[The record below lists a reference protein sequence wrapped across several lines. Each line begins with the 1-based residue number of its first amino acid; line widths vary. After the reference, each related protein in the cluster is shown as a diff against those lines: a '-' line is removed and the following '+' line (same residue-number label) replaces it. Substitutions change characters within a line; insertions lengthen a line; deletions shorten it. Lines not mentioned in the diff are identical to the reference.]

1 MASEDRHS
9 ILADTRRGIVVGI
22 KALVATVLISAGA
35 VLITGVESSDEPA
48 LRPQDQSA
56 SARVGSHA
64 IDIRDGVTHQDTGEK
79 HNE

>member
-1 MASEDRHS
+1 MASEDRHL

-35 VLITGVESSDEPA
+35 LLITGVESSDGPA
-48 LRPQDQSA
+48 LRPQDQSV
-56 SARVGSHA
+56 SAPVGTYA

-79 HNE
+79 YNE

>member
-1 MASEDRHS
+1 MASEDRHP

-22 KALVATVLISAGA
+22 KALIATVLISAGA

-48 LRPQDQSA
+48 LRPQDQSV
-56 SARVGSHA
+56 SAPVGTRT
-64 IDIRDGVTHQDTGEK
+64 IDIPDGVTHQDPGEK